1 MNNNLLL
8 KKIINLF
15 QSNNLNEA
23 LILCDQNYNDTSEH
37 IVKNL
42 KGAIYFKQK
51 NFNLAKKNF
60 LKSIELNKN
69 FIDPFKNL
77 YSLFITTKDYE
88 NLIII
93 AKKILELDKKNSS
106 SHFKLA
112 YALEMNGN
120 LTQSINFYNSAI
132 SLDFNDKKMIYNNL
146 GNIYLTL
153 DKTDKSIEFFSLA
166 LEKDQNNKIIF
177 NNLVNAQIKTRN
189 IDKIEKLLNQA
200 KVLDENYNEYL
211 HNKAQLLIL
220 KKQFE
225 KAIIILKDLI
235 KNYKDSKYSLLLAKI
250 YFTTGDKVKGNNLIN
265 ETVISFPKDL
275 SVINFKGMRDLSD
288 GNFENGWK
296 FYESRR
302 TALNK
307 MYPEIPEWNGETL
320 IDKKILVYNEQGIGD
335 CIQFSKYLFPLKK
348 ICKNIDFLVDK
359 KICEMFSKD
368 IIGINICTKNEI
380 TLSAYDFKI
389 PLASLLKFF
398 YKDINKF
405 NESLIYIDPVKSN
418 NYKKEIDTSKI
429 NIGLVWS
436 GSFYGP
442 KEPYS
447 SIPLSKMNN
456 ILNLNANFY
465 CLQNEIRFDDKST
478 FEKSNIINY
487 GHLSFGDIPSF
498 AHNLDLIIS
507 TDTSFIHMSGSI
519 KKETWGLIPIDPDWR
534 WGKFYDLDPYF
545 NSKIY
550 KQKNFDNWD
559 ETLNTLQYDLKKKI
573 EFFNSKT
580 KMTNN

>member
-1 MNNNLLL
+1 MSNNLNL

-15 QSNNLNEA
+15 QNNNLNEA
-23 LILCDQNYNDTSEH
+23 LILCDQNQDNTNEY
-37 IVKNL
+37 IIKNI

-51 NFNLAKKNF
+51 NFYLAKQNF

-69 FIDPFKNL
+69 FIDPLRNL
-77 YSLFITTKDYE
+77 YSLLVTTKDFK
-88 NLIII
+88 NLINI
-93 AKKILELDKKNSS
+93 AKKIFELDKKNSL

-112 YALEMNGN
+112 YALEITGN
-120 LTQSINFYNSAI
+120 LTQSINYYNSAI
-132 SLDFNDKKMIYNNL
+132 SLGFNDKKMIYNNL
-146 GNIYLTL
+146 GNIYLGL
-153 DKTDKSIEFFSLA
+153 DKNDKSIEFFTLA
-166 LEKDQNNKIIF
+166 FEEDQSNKIIF
-177 NNLVNAQIKTRN
+177 NNLINAQIKTRN
-189 IDKIEKLLNQA
+189 IDKIEKLLEKA
-200 KVLDENYNEYL
+200 KLLDENYNEYL
-211 HNKAQLLIL
+211 YNKAQLFIL

-225 KAIIILKDLI
+225 EAIIILKDLI
-235 KNYKDSKYSLLLAKI
+235 KKYKDSKYALLLSKI
-250 YFTTGDKVKGNNLIN
+250 YFTMGNKEKGNNLIN

-275 SVINFKGMRDLSD
+275 SVINFKGMRDLLD

-296 FYESRR
+296 FYEFRR

-307 MYPEIPEWNGETL
+307 MYPEILEWKGETL
-320 IDKKILVYNEQGIGD
+320 TDKKILVYNEQGIGD
-335 CIQFSKYLFPLKK
+335 CIQFSKYLFPLKQ

-359 KICEMFSKD
+359 KIYEMLKKN
-368 IIGINICTKNEI
+368 ITGINICKKKDI
-380 TLSAYDFKI
+380 SLSTYNFKI

-405 NESLIYIDPVKSN
+405 NESLIHIDPIKSN
-418 NYKKEIDTSKI
+418 NFKNEIDTTKI

-456 ILNLNANFY
+456 ILNLDANFY
-465 CLQNEIRFDDKST
+465 CLQNEIRPDDKNI

-498 AHNLDLIIS
+498 ANNLDLIIS
-507 TDTSFIHMSGSI
+507 TDTSFIHMSGAI

-534 WGKFYDLDPYF
+534 WGEFYALDPYF

-550 KQKNFDNWD
+550 MQKNFDNWD
-559 ETLNTLQYDLKKKI
+559 EILKIMQYDLKEKI
-573 EFFNSKT
+573 EDFNSK
-580 KMTNN
+580 KLK